1 MSTRREGNTEML
13 YKQPQTLD
21 TRPWFMLLEKG
32 ADVNA
37 KGGRYG
43 SALQAASDSGHEAVV
58 RLLLQKGADVNAH
71 GGPSGHALLAALAN
85 GHEDVVQLLLASGAK
100 VKGDI

>member
-1 MSTRREGNTEML
+1 
-13 YKQPQTLD
+13 
-21 TRPWFMLLEKG
+21 
-32 ADVNA
+32 
-37 KGGRYG
+37 
-43 SALQAASDSGHEAVV
+43 VV